1 MATPAQNPAFI
12 YKIASHEAYR
22 VFSKTGI
29 FPGMPIDITD
39 GYVHFSTAGQL
50 AETLRLHFAG
60 QGDVVIFSVRTADLG
75 MALRWEPSRGGQL
88 FPHLY
93 GELPIAAVGQHA
105 TVSVDADGSVALP
118 EWVQ

>member
-1 MATPAQNPAFI
+1 MVTPMPNPDFV

-22 VFSKTGI
+22 VFAKTGH
-29 FPGMPIDITD
+29 FPGMPIDNKD
-39 GYVHFSTAGQL
+39 GYVHFSTAAQL

-60 QGDVVIFSVRTADLG
+60 QGNLVVFSVRTGDLG
-75 MALRWEPSRGGQL
+75 TALRWEPSRGGQL

-93 GELPIAAVGQHA
+93 GDLSISAVGQYA
-105 TVSVDADGSVALP
+105 TVSVDADGSVTLP

>member
-1 MATPAQNPAFI
+1 MVTPMRNPEFV

-22 VFSKTGI
+22 VFSKTGV
-29 FPGMPIDITD
+29 FPGMPVDLKD
-39 GYVHFSTAGQL
+39 GYVHFSTAAQL
-50 AETLRLHFAG
+50 AETLRLYFAG
-60 QGDVVIFSVRTADLG
+60 EGNVIVFAVRTYDLG

-93 GELPIAAVGQHA
+93 GDLHIGALGQYATIAVA
-105 TVSVDADGSVALP
+105 ADGSVTLP

>member
-1 MATPAQNPAFI
+1 MATPMRTPEFV

-22 VFSKTGI
+22 VFSKTGV

-39 GYVHFSTAGQL
+39 GYVHLSTAAQL
-50 AETLRLHFAG
+50 AETLQLHFAG
-60 QGDVVIFSVRTADLG
+60 QGHLVVFSVRTNDLG

-93 GELPIAAVGQHA
+93 GDLSISAVGQHA
-105 TVSVDADGSVALP
+105 TVSVAADGGVTLP

>member
-1 MATPAQNPAFI
+1 MVISMRNPEFV

-22 VFSKTGI
+22 VFSKTGV

-39 GYVHFSTAGQL
+39 GYVHFSTAAQL

-60 QGDVVIFSVRTADLG
+60 QGDVVVFSVRTHELG
-75 MALRWEPSRGGQL
+75 AGLRWEPSRGGQL

-93 GELPIAAVGQHA
+93 GEVQIAALGQHA
-105 TVSVDADGSVALP
+105 TVAVPADGSVTLP
-118 EWVQ
+118 EWVR